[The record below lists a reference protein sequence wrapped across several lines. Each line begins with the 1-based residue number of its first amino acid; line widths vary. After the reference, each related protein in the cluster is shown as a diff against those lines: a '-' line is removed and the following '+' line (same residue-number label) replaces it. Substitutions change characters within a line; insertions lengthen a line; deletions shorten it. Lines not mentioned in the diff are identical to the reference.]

1 MRLGIDL
8 NQGDELMPRQVLK
21 GPWEKG
27 SSKVMLAKI
36 RVSKVLCGVELF
48 TSSTIKWPPPRPP
61 LANSNPFR
69 V

>member
-1 MRLGIDL
+1 
-8 NQGDELMPRQVLK
+8 MPRQVLK